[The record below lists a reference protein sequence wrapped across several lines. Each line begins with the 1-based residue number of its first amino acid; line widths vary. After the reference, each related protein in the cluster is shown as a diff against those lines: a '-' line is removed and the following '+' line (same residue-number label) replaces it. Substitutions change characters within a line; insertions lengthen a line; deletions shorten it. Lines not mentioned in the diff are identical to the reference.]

1 MRPPAASGK
10 RMGGPEAQLWKAE
23 VATQR
28 SKAGSQCALTE
39 QGTGSTASLVE
50 DTSAQ

>member
-1 MRPPAASGK
+1 MES
-10 RMGGPEAQLWKAE
+10 AE

-39 QGTGSTASLVE
+39 QGTGSTASLLE
-50 DTSAQ
+50 